1 MRFAV
6 TGLQRHGV
14 KDSGGISFPLPSSGS
29 VGKVGSVTTNFISES
44 PLSPLVRDALFD
56 AIEQGWQDPRK
67 LSQHSGRA
75 RILHNSAI
83 ELFASQLEVQPSEVE
98 VLGEPGLA
106 TFYALGGLL
115 RPEDT
120 LLHSAVDRKEV
131 FAIAR
136 NHGKV
141 RELSV
146 NQMGKI
152 VPESLPDHA
161 ATVFLLQGGNG
172 ETGVIQDVE
181 ELVSE
186 LPLARIACDF
196 FSSGPRLP
204 LPSHWATAIFDAK
217 SWQGPQGISLLL
229 IREGAAWR
237 NPLPHLNILRTP
249 QSTSLPLL
257 IASAVALEEWNRI
270 EIDEGLR
277 LRKLTQLLRE
287 KIHSAI
293 EDCDIAGDLN
303 DSLPHITSISFL
315 YVQGEE
321 LLRKLDTAGFSVDS
335 GSACTADDLQPS
347 HVLAAMGLLTHGN
360 IRITLHHGAK
370 DEEVLAL
377 VAAIREAVQELRSS

>member
-1 MRFAV
+1 M
-6 TGLQRHGV
+6 GLQRHEV
-14 KDSGGISFPLPSSGS
+14 KDSGDISFPLPSSGS
-29 VGKVGSVTTNFISES
+29 VGNVGSVTKNFLSES
-44 PLSPLVRDALFD
+44 PLSQRVQDALGE

-83 ELFASQLEVQPSEVE
+83 ELFASQLKVQPPEVE
-98 VLGEPGLA
+98 VLGEPALA
-106 TFYALGGLL
+106 PFYALGGLL

-120 LLHSAVDRKEV
+120 LLHCAVDRKEI

-141 RELSV
+141 HELSV
-146 NQMGKI
+146 NPKGRI
-152 VPESLPDHA
+152 VPESLPEHSN
-161 ATVFLLQGGNG
+161 TVFLLQGGNG
-172 ETGVIQDVE
+172 ETGVLQDVE
-181 ELVSE
+181 GLVSK

-196 FSSGPRLP
+196 FTSGPRLA
-204 LPSHWATAIFDAK
+204 LPSRWETAIFDAK

-237 NPLPHLNILRTP
+237 NPLPHLNSVRTP
-249 QSTSLPLL
+249 QSASLPLL
-257 IASAVALEEWNRI
+257 IASAVALEEWARI
-270 EIDEGLR
+270 EMDEGLR
-277 LRKLTQLLRE
+277 IRNLTQLLRD
-287 KIHSAI
+287 KIHSSI
-293 EDCDIAGDLN
+293 EDCDIAGDLD
-303 DSLPHITSISFL
+303 DSLPHITSLSFL

-321 LLRKLDTAGFSVDS
+321 LLRKLEYAGFSVDS

-370 DEEVLAL
+370 EEEVLAV
-377 VAAIREAVQELRSS
+377 VAAIQDAVQELRSS

>member
-1 MRFAV
+1 M
-6 TGLQRHGV
+6 
-14 KDSGGISFPLPSSGS
+14 
-29 VGKVGSVTTNFISES
+29 GSVTKNFLSES
-44 PLSPLVRDALFD
+44 PLSPLVRDALGD
-56 AIEQGWQDPRK
+56 AIDQGWQDPRK

-75 RILHNSAI
+75 RILYNSAI
-83 ELFASQLEVQPSEVE
+83 ELFASQLKVQPSEVE
-98 VLGEPGLA
+98 VLGEPALA

-115 RPEDT
+115 QPEDT
-120 LLHSAVDRKEV
+120 LLHCAVDRKEI

-141 RELSV
+141 HELSV
-146 NQMGKI
+146 DRKGKI
-152 VPESLPDHA
+152 LPESLPNHSE
-161 ATVFLLQGGNG
+161 TVFLLQGGNG

-181 ELVSE
+181 GLVSK

-196 FSSGPRLP
+196 FASGPRLP
-204 LPSHWATAIFDAK
+204 LPSRWETAIFDAK

-229 IREGAAWR
+229 IREGAAWH
-237 NPLPHLNILRTP
+237 NPLPHLNNLRTP

-257 IASAVALEEWNRI
+257 IASAVALEEWSQI

-287 KIHSAI
+287 KIHSSI
-293 EDCDIAGDLN
+293 ENCDIAGDLGE
-303 DSLPHITSISFL
+303 SLPHITSLSFL

-321 LLRKLDTAGFSVDS
+321 LLRRLDTAGFSVDS

-377 VAAIREAVQELRSS
+377 VTAIRAAVQDLRSS

>member
-1 MRFAV
+1 M
-6 TGLQRHGV
+6 
-14 KDSGGISFPLPSSGS
+14 GS
-29 VGKVGSVTTNFISES
+29 VRTNFLSES
-44 PLSPLVRDALFD
+44 PLSPLVRDALGD

-75 RILHNSAI
+75 QILHNSAI
-83 ELFASQLEVQPSEVE
+83 ELFASQLKVQPSEVE
-98 VLGEPGLA
+98 VLGEPSLA

-115 RPEDT
+115 RPADT
-120 LLHSAVDRKEV
+120 LLHCAVDRKEV

-141 RELSV
+141 HQLSV
-146 NQMGKI
+146 NPMGKI

-161 ATVFLLQGGNG
+161 ETVFYLQGGNG
-172 ETGVIQDVE
+172 ETGVLQDVE
-181 ELVSE
+181 ELVSK
-186 LPLARIACDF
+186 LPLARIVCDF
-196 FSSGPRLP
+196 FTSGLRLP
-204 LPSHWATAIFDAK
+204 LPSRWATAVFDAK

-237 NPLPHLNILRTP
+237 NPLPHLNNLRTP

-257 IASAVALEEWNRI
+257 IASAVALEEWSRI

-277 LRKLTQLLRE
+277 LRKLSQLLRE
-287 KIHSAI
+287 RIHSTI

-303 DSLPHITSISFL
+303 DSLPHITSLSFL

-335 GSACTADDLQPS
+335 GSACTADDLEPS
-347 HVLAAMGLLTHGN
+347 HVLAAMGVLTHGN

-370 DEEVLAL
+370 DEEVFAL